1 VEFALLLSALGL
13 ALAGIPHCTAMCAA
27 PCAAVVG
34 GRVGGPWAWAFHG
47 ARVLSYAV
55 AGAVAAGSVG
65 ALAALAQWSP
75 MLRPVWTLL
84 HAAVFI
90 LGLWML
96 WQGRQPIWLASL
108 GRGSRRAA
116 GPAEGWQRMRGPV
129 KAGAAGAVWVAW
141 PCGLLQ
147 SALLLASMANGPAG
161 GALVMGGFAAV
172 TAVGLVAGPGL
183 WLWLRRM
190 TGGAP
195 DLQAGLPGGGAGA
208 LAAST
213 DRAAVWAV
221 RLSGAMLAA
230 AAGWA
235 LTHGLWAEFIAYCL
249 A

>member
-1 VEFALLLSALGL
+1 MEFALLLSALGL

-34 GRVGGPWAWAFHG
+34 PRTGGPGAWVFHS
-47 ARVLSYAV
+47 ARALSYAG

-65 ALAALAQWSP
+65 ALAALAEWSP

-84 HAAVFI
+84 HASILI

-96 WQGRQPIWLASL
+96 WQGRQPIWLESL
-108 GRGSRRAA
+108 GRGSPRAA
-116 GPAEGWQRMRGPV
+116 GPAVGWQRIQGPM
-129 KAGAAGAVWVAW
+129 KAGVAGGLWVAW

-161 GALVMGGFAAV
+161 GALVMGGFALV

-183 WLWLRRM
+183 WIWLSRM
-190 TGGAP
+190 TGGP
-195 DLQAGLPGGGAGA
+195 SGGGTWSAER
-208 LAAST
+208 S
-213 DRAAVWAV
+213 AVWAV

-235 LTHGLWAEFIAYCL
+235 LTHGVWAEFMAYCFG
-249 A
+249 